1 MNLQNKKCVMAILEN
16 HTDIYANMYPFEQ
29 VKQDLSGVKE
39 LSLQNHP
46 GCMIGMNISGRILN
60 HNVLRNLGI
69 GDRDRKETLIQNL
82 QDAGCNQKIID
93 EFLDLLD
100 KKQTDKIFILLSK
113 YRSSLLESLHKNQ
126 KEIDILDYLIVD
138 LKKKN
143 F

>member
-1 MNLQNKKCVMAILEN
+1 
-16 HTDIYANMYPFEQ
+16 
-29 VKQDLSGVKE
+29 
-39 LSLQNHP
+39 
-46 GCMIGMNISGRILN
+46 MIG
-60 HNVLRNLGI
+60 
-69 GDRDRKETLIQNL
+69 DQDRKEALIQNL
-82 QDAGCNQKIID
+82 QDTGCNQKIID

-138 LKKKN
+138 LKKQN

>member
-1 MNLQNKKCVMAILEN
+1 
-16 HTDIYANMYPFEQ
+16 
-29 VKQDLSGVKE
+29 
-39 LSLQNHP
+39 
-46 GCMIGMNISGRILN
+46 MIG
-60 HNVLRNLGI
+60 
-69 GDRDRKETLIQNL
+69 DQDRKEALIQNL

>member
-1 MNLQNKKCVMAILEN
+1 M
-16 HTDIYANMYPFEQ
+16 
-29 VKQDLSGVKE
+29 
-39 LSLQNHP
+39 
-46 GCMIGMNISGRILN
+46 
-60 HNVLRNLGI
+60 I

-138 LKKKN
+138 LKKQN
-143 F
+143 I

>member
-1 MNLQNKKCVMAILEN
+1 M
-16 HTDIYANMYPFEQ
+16 
-29 VKQDLSGVKE
+29 
-39 LSLQNHP
+39 
-46 GCMIGMNISGRILN
+46 
-60 HNVLRNLGI
+60 I

-113 YRSSLLESLHKNQ
+113 YRSSLLEALHKNQ

-138 LKKKN
+138 LKKQN
-143 F
+143 I

>member
-1 MNLQNKKCVMAILEN
+1 
-16 HTDIYANMYPFEQ
+16 
-29 VKQDLSGVKE
+29 
-39 LSLQNHP
+39 
-46 GCMIGMNISGRILN
+46 MIG
-60 HNVLRNLGI
+60 
-69 GDRDRKETLIQNL
+69 DQDRKEALIQNL

-113 YRSSLLESLHKNQ
+113 YRSLLLESLHKNQ

-138 LKKKN
+138 LKKQN

>member
-1 MNLQNKKCVMAILEN
+1 ML
-16 HTDIYANMYPFEQ
+16 
-29 VKQDLSGVKE
+29 
-39 LSLQNHP
+39 
-46 GCMIGMNISGRILN
+46 
-60 HNVLRNLGI
+60 

-113 YRSSLLESLHKNQ
+113 YRSSLLEALHKNQ

-138 LKKKN
+138 LKKQN
-143 F
+143 I

>member
-1 MNLQNKKCVMAILEN
+1 
-16 HTDIYANMYPFEQ
+16 
-29 VKQDLSGVKE
+29 
-39 LSLQNHP
+39 
-46 GCMIGMNISGRILN
+46 MIG
-60 HNVLRNLGI
+60 
-69 GDRDRKETLIQNL
+69 DQDKKEALIQNL

-100 KKQTDKIFILLSK
+100 NKQIDKIFILLSK

-138 LKKKN
+138 LKKQN

>member
-1 MNLQNKKCVMAILEN
+1 
-16 HTDIYANMYPFEQ
+16 
-29 VKQDLSGVKE
+29 
-39 LSLQNHP
+39 
-46 GCMIGMNISGRILN
+46 MIGNQ
-60 HNVLRNLGI
+60 
-69 GDRDRKETLIQNL
+69 DKKEALIQNL

-100 KKQTDKIFILLSK
+100 NKQIDKIFILLSK

-138 LKKKN
+138 LKKQN